1 MITSTQ
7 GNILD
12 SKCEALVNPV
22 NCVGV
27 MGAGLALQFK
37 KKYPAMFKD
46 YAFKCDSGHLKIGS
60 VHVYNLCSREFPRL
74 IINFPTK
81 KHWQDQSKIE
91 YIELG
96 LAALIAD
103 VIWFKLQSIAI
114 PPLGCGLG
122 GLDWKYVRPRIMA
135 AFERLPSVDV
145 MLYEPK

>member
-1 MITSTQ
+1 MITSNH
-7 GNILD
+7 GSILD

-22 NCVGV
+22 NTVGV
-27 MGAGLALQFK
+27 MGAGLALQFNR
-37 KKYPAMFKD
+37 KYPEMFKE
-46 YAFKCDSGHLKIGS
+46 YRHKCVSGELCTGQ
-60 VHVYNLCSREFPRL
+60 VHAYYLCATFTPWF

-91 YIELG
+91 YIETG
-96 LAALIAD
+96 LASLID
-103 VIWFKLQSIAI
+103 VIDENDIRSIAI

-145 MLYEPK
+145 VLYEPK